1 MNEIPQDY
9 SQLEARITADY
20 ASLSRR
26 LQQTARFLLDHPQ
39 EVAFATVAKLA
50 EQAGVTP
57 STLIRF
63 SNSFGFS
70 GFSEM
75 QQLFRTRLVDEL
87 PNYTER
93 IRAVRSATGE
103 TPDSSQLLWEFAEA
117 NREALEQL
125 PKRID
130 PRSLERAL
138 DIFEHARAIHV
149 MGARRS
155 FVVASYMTYAL
166 HHIDKRTFL
175 INGLGGMYSEQVG
188 VIDSSDALLVVSFS
202 PYAEESQSAALL
214 ARERGIPVVVITD
227 SNLSPLARLADIA
240 LVVHEAEVK
249 SFRGLTAS
257 LCLTQT
263 LAIALGIRQDKSR
276 EHKASLEKRASSE
289 PANTTTQTPQQQKED
304 KQ

>member
-1 MNEIPQDY
+1 MNQTPKSFEE
-9 SQLEARITADY
+9 LEARITEDY
-20 ASLSRR
+20 PSLSRR

-50 EQAGVTP
+50 QEAEVTP

-63 SNSFGFS
+63 ANSCGFK

-75 QQLFRTRLVDEL
+75 QQLFRSRLVDEL

-103 TPDSSQLLWEFAEA
+103 TPNSMQLLCEFADA
-117 NREALEQL
+117 NREVLEQL
-125 PKRID
+125 PGRID

-138 DIFEHARAIHV
+138 DILERASAIHV
-149 MGARRS
+149 LGARRS

-166 HHIDKRTFL
+166 HHIEKRAAL
-175 INGLGGMYSEQVG
+175 VNGLGGMYGEQVRAIG
-188 VIDSSDALLVVSFS
+188 PEDALVVVSYS
-202 PYAEESQSAALL
+202 PYAEESRQAAEQ
-214 ARERGIPVVVITD
+214 ARERGIPLVVITD
-227 SNLSPLARLADIA
+227 SNLSPVGRLADVA

-257 LCLTQT
+257 LCLAQT
-263 LAIALGIRQDKSR
+263 LAISLGVRQD
-276 EHKASLEKRASSE
+276 RARDLPRPDADDE
-289 PANTTTQTPQQQKED
+289 RA
-304 KQ
+304 

>member
-1 MNEIPQDY
+1 MNTTPQDFNE
-9 SQLEARITADY
+9 LEARITAEY
-20 ASLSRR
+20 PSLSRR

-63 SNSFGFS
+63 ANNFGFT

-103 TPDSSQLLWEFAEA
+103 TPDSTQLLWEFADA

-125 PKRID
+125 PGRID
-130 PRSLERAL
+130 PRHLEQAL
-138 DIFEHARAIHV
+138 DIFEQAQAIHV

-166 HHIDKRTFL
+166 HHIDKRSFL
-175 INGLGGMYSEQVG
+175 VNGLGGMYGEQVKAIG
-188 VIDSSDALLVVSFS
+188 SRDALMVVSFS
-202 PYAEESQSAALL
+202 PYAQESRDVAAE

-227 SNLSPLARLADIA
+227 SNLSPLARLADVV

-257 LCLTQT
+257 LCLAQT
-263 LAIALGIRQDKSR
+263 LAISLGVRQDKAR
-276 EHKASLEKRASSE
+276 DAKTQDPDAERA
-289 PANTTTQTPQQQKED
+289 
-304 KQ
+304 

>member
-1 MNEIPQDY
+1 MDEIPQDY

-26 LQQTARFLLDHPQ
+26 LQQTARFLLDNPQ

-50 EQAGVTP
+50 ALTDVTP

-63 SNSFGFS
+63 ANHFGFS

-75 QQLFRTRLVDEL
+75 QKLFRTRLVDEL

-125 PKRID
+125 PGRID
-130 PRSLERAL
+130 SRRLEHAL
-138 DIFEHARAIHV
+138 DIFEEARAIHV
-149 MGARRS
+149 MGVRRS

-166 HHIDKRTFL
+166 HHIDKRAVL
-175 INGLGGMYSEQVG
+175 VNGLGGMYSEQIG
-188 VIDSSDALLVVSFS
+188 VIDSQEALLIVSFS
-202 PYAEESQSAALL
+202 PYAEETQGAALL

-227 SNLSPLARLADIA
+227 SNLSPLARLADVA

-263 LAIALGIRQDKSR
+263 LAISLGVRQDKTR
-276 EHKASLEKRASSE
+276 EDRPS
-289 PANTTTQTPQQQKED
+289 
-304 KQ
+304 

>member
-1 MNEIPQDY
+1 MTQGEENRHMNQTPQDF
-9 SQLEARITADY
+9 SELENRITQDY
-20 ASLSRR
+20 ATLSRR

-50 EQAGVTP
+50 EQADVTP

-63 SNSFGFS
+63 ANNFGFS

-75 QQLFRTRLVDEL
+75 QQLFRVRLVDEL

-103 TPDSSQLLWEFAEA
+103 TPDSTQLLWEFAEA
-117 NREALEQL
+117 NREVLEQL
-125 PKRID
+125 PGRID
-130 PRSLERAL
+130 PRQLERAL
-138 DIFEHARAIHV
+138 DVFEKADAIHV

-166 HHIDKRTFL
+166 HHVDKCTFL
-175 INGLGGMYSEQVG
+175 VNGLGGMYGEQIKAIG
-188 VIDSSDALLVVSFS
+188 PRDALLVVSFS
-202 PYAEESQSAALL
+202 PYAEESRSAATE
-214 ARERGIPVVVITD
+214 ARERGIPLVIITD
-227 SNLSPLARLADIA
+227 SNLSPLARLGDVV

-263 LAIALGIRQDKSR
+263 LAIALGVRQDKARDRPSTDGDA
-276 EHKASLEKRASSE
+276 HHA
-289 PANTTTQTPQQQKED
+289 
-304 KQ
+304 

>member
-1 MNEIPQDY
+1 MNTTPQDFNE
-9 SQLEARITADY
+9 LERLIAAEY
-20 ASLSRR
+20 PSLSRR
-26 LQQTARFLLDHPQ
+26 LQQTARFMLDHPQ

-63 SNSFGFS
+63 ANSFGFK

-75 QQLFRTRLVDEL
+75 QQLFRSRLVDEL

-103 TPDSSQLLWEFAEA
+103 TPDSTQLLWEFADA
-117 NREALEQL
+117 NREVLEQL
-125 PKRID
+125 PGRID
-130 PRSLERAL
+130 PRHLEQAL
-138 DIFEHARAIHV
+138 DIFERSQAVHV

-166 HHIDKRTFL
+166 HHIDKRAFL
-175 INGLGGMYSEQVG
+175 VNGLGGMYGEQVRA
-188 VIDSSDALLVVSFS
+188 ISDDDALLVVSFS
-202 PYAEESQSAALL
+202 PYAEESRQVAEAARQ
-214 ARERGIPVVVITD
+214 RELPLVVITD
-227 SNLSPLARLADIA
+227 SSLSPLARLADVV

-257 LCLTQT
+257 LCLAQT
-263 LAIALGIRQDKSR
+263 LAIALGVRQDKAKDR
-276 EHKASLEKRASSE
+276 KAQDPDTEHG
-289 PANTTTQTPQQQKED
+289 
-304 KQ
+304 

>member
-1 MNEIPQDY
+1 MSQAPQDF
-9 SQLEARITADY
+9 STLKERITADY
-20 ASLSRR
+20 PSLSRR

-39 EVAFATVAKLA
+39 EIAFATVAKLA

-63 SNSFGFS
+63 ANHFGFT
-70 GFSEM
+70 GFTEM
-75 QQLFRTRLVDEL
+75 QQLFRARLVDEL

-103 TPDSSQLLWEFAEA
+103 TPDSTQLLWEFAEA
-117 NREALEQL
+117 NREVLDQL
-125 PKRID
+125 PGRTD
-130 PRSLERAL
+130 PCTLERAL
-138 DIFEHARAIHV
+138 DIFEQARAIHV

-175 INGLGGMYSEQVG
+175 VNGLGGMYGEQVRA
-188 VIDSSDALLVVSFS
+188 IDTEDALLVVSFS
-202 PYAEESQSAALL
+202 PYAQESRDVADE
-214 ARERGIPVVVITD
+214 ARRRGIPLVVITD
-227 SNLSPLARLADIA
+227 SNLSPLARLADVT

-263 LAIALGIRQDKSR
+263 LAIALGVRQDKAR
-276 EHKASLEKRASSE
+276 ERKNDSGDAERA
-289 PANTTTQTPQQQKED
+289 
-304 KQ
+304 

>member
-1 MNEIPQDY
+1 MNETPQDFT
-9 SQLEARITADY
+9 SLETRITADY
-20 ASLSRR
+20 PSLSRR

-63 SNSFGFS
+63 ANNFGFK

-75 QQLFRTRLVDEL
+75 QQLFRARLVDEL

-93 IRAVRSATGE
+93 IRAVRTATGE

-117 NREALEQL
+117 NRDVLDQL
-125 PKRID
+125 PARTD
-130 PRSLERAL
+130 LRSLERAL
-138 DIFEHARAIHV
+138 DLFEAAEIVHV

-155 FVVASYMTYAL
+155 FVVASYMAYAL
-166 HHIDKRTFL
+166 QHVEKRTHL
-175 INGLGGMYSEQVG
+175 VSGLGGMHLEQLKSMG
-188 VIDSSDALLVVSFS
+188 SRDALMVVSFS
-202 PYAEESQSAALL
+202 PYAQESREAAEEASRRS
-214 ARERGIPVVVITD
+214 IPLVVITD
-227 SNLSPLARLADIA
+227 SNLSPLARLADVS

-263 LAIALGIRQDKSR
+263 LAIALGVRQD
-276 EHKASLEKRASSE
+276 RARDGDDQEDS
-289 PANTTTQTPQQQKED
+289 PAVR
-304 KQ
+304 

>member
-1 MNEIPQDY
+1 MNQTPQDFEE
-9 SQLEARITADY
+9 LETRITADY
-20 ASLSRR
+20 PSLSRR

-63 SNSFGFS
+63 ANHFGFS

-75 QQLFRTRLVDEL
+75 QQLFRSRLVDEL
-87 PNYTER
+87 PNYNER

-103 TPDSSQLLWEFAEA
+103 TPDSTQLLWEFAEA
-117 NREALEQL
+117 NREVLDQL
-125 PKRID
+125 PGRID
-130 PRSLERAL
+130 PRHLERAL
-138 DIFEHARAIHV
+138 DIFEQARAIHV

-175 INGLGGMYSEQVG
+175 VNGLGGMYGEQ
-188 VIDSSDALLVVSFS
+188 IRNIEPQDALLVVSFS
-202 PYAEESQSAALL
+202 PYAQESREVADE
-214 ARERGIPVVVITD
+214 ARKRGIPLVVITD
-227 SNLSPLARLADIA
+227 SNLSPLARIADVS

-263 LAIALGIRQDKSR
+263 LAISLGVRQDKAR
-276 EHKASLEKRASSE
+276 ERSA
-289 PANTTTQTPQQQKED
+289 QQQQDDEERA
-304 KQ
+304 